1 MTREEYLT
9 YRNAGSTYPAFF
21 YYIERCNKNCLQM
34 PDFFRLFEI
43 WPESWQAMEKVYR
56 YYDIQFEITAV
67 QDLST
72 KKIIR
77 YL

>member
-34 PDFFRLFEI
+34 HDFFRLFEI
-43 WPESWQAMEKVYR
+43 WPGSWQAMEKVYH
-56 YYDIQFEITAV
+56 YYDVQFEITAV

-77 YL
+77 FL

>member
-21 YYIERCNKNCLQM
+21 YYIERCNKNCLQLH
-34 PDFFRLFEI
+34 DFLRLFEI
-43 WPESWQAMEKVYR
+43 WPLNFEAMQIVWS
-56 YYDIQFEITAV
+56 YYDVQFEITAV